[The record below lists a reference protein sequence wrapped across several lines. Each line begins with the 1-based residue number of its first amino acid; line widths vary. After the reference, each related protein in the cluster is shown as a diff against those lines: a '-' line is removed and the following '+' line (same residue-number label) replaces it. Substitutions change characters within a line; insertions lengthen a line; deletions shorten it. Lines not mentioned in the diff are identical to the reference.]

1 MLTRILIQNLATV
14 EKQIIEFTPGFSVLT
29 GETGAGK
36 SIIVKAIHLI
46 LGEKCPKDLIR
57 TGESFLSVEGSFLI
71 ENNLPVKT
79 LLDEMDIEHEGELTI
94 RRKVHISGKNSVFI
108 NDHSL
113 NLTRLSALGEWLID
127 LHGQHAQQFLLRPS
141 THVEYLDQF
150 ANLSPLVQRF
160 QDIYQSHNQ
169 KKKEKAALDL
179 SAAERA
185 RNLDFSRFQ
194 IEEIE
199 KAGFTEAEVRKLD
212 EELRRLTHGEQI
224 IETITPI
231 ALWHSS
237 ERSPLSE
244 ISGSLGLLESI
255 VGIAPELK
263 DSSEEIRSGLIS
275 LQEAAT
281 DIHRYLNDLEIDPNR
296 LETVNERLAELDKL
310 KRKYGTTLE
319 EINKFKD
326 KQYLNLQSLENQ
338 DTNYHELEKEI
349 AALSEQVDTLANEIS
364 EVRYREK
371 PVFERQVLSVLKELG
386 LERSLFQV
394 EIRPLADD
402 EEKGRTYTR
411 KGKERVEFL
420 ITTNPGNPLKP
431 LAKVASGG
439 ELSRIMLAIK
449 TTLSEDISQGTMVF
463 DEIDSGI
470 SGRIAETVGFKLVKL
485 GEKRQIVCITHSPQ
499 IASRANS
506 HFRVE
511 KQFLEGTSKTF
522 INQLAKEERIEEI
535 ARFLGGNK
543 ISEKT
548 LSAAREM
555 LATK

>member
-349 AALSEQVDTLANEIS
+349 AALSEQVDTVANEIS